1 MSRNAKSGI
10 SSRKYGMANPV
21 DGLGHDYAIAARHGG
36 DRFLSSALA
45 LGACAFAVYGIN
57 ATLQHATT

>member
-21 DGLGHDYAIAARHGG
+21 DGLGHDYALAARHGG
-36 DRFLSSALA
+36 DHPYPS
-45 LGACAFAVYGIN
+45 
-57 ATLQHATT
+57 